1 LQVRVAE
8 FDAQQ
13 KVILDRITD
22 VNTMNQAIGNRMGQ
36 EFAKARKEI
45 LGAITTRN
53 HSPLPVPHEGKLRKA
68 RKDSDIRRT
77 STSHSR
83 KASLQHSIESGKSF
97 GKKAVEKGVE
107 FFNKSFHQRRPSET
121 AVSVRDPSFQY
132 GQGTQLSHI
141 DEQPP
146 VARD

>member
-13 KVILDRITD
+13 KVILDRITGS
-22 VNTMNQAIGNRMGQ
+22 NTMNQAIGNRMGH
-36 EFAKARKEI
+36 EFESACDKI
-45 LGAITTRN
+45 LRALTTRDQ
-53 HSPLPVPHEGKLRKA
+53 SPLPAPHESKLRKT

-77 STSHSR
+77 STNHSR

-97 GKKAVEKGVE
+97 GKKVVEKGIE

-121 AVSVRDPSFQY
+121 AVSVRDSSFQY
-132 GQGTQLSHI
+132 GRGTQLSHI

-146 VARD
+146 FARD